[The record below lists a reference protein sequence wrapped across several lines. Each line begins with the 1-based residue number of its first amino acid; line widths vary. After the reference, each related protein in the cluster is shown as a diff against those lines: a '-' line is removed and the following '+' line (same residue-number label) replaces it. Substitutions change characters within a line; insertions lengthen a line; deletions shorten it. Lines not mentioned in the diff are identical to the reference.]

1 MYDLKGKVALVT
13 GAGVGIGRG
22 CAFALAKKGAH
33 VVLNDIDGDRLGL
46 TCDYFDSRGM
56 SCESV
61 IGDLFRPGGPDFI
74 AKAASSNSK
83 NRPIDILVTGPAS
96 STESSF
102 LEADLEQERR
112 AAENVLFS
120 HLRLAQ
126 IVAKSMVERKS
137 GGRIIFISS
146 VYGTLNRKKQL
157 GYDVGKAGLNQA
169 TRKLAREL
177 GQYGILVNAIAPGF
191 TDTPGERESFDDPDG
206 MVKEIS
212 DGLLLGRAGTPEEI
226 GHAAVFLAESTYTT
240 GTILTVDGGMSLVD
254 YTYNKKERR

>member
-13 GAGVGIGRG
+13 GAGVGIGQG
-22 CAFALAKKGAH
+22 CAFALGHKGAH
-33 VVLNDIDGDRLGL
+33 VVLNDLNASRLAL
-46 TCDYFDSRGM
+46 TLEQLRASGI
-56 SCESV
+56 SCEAV
-61 IGDLFRPGGPDFI
+61 VDDLFRPGGPESI
-74 AKAASSNSK
+74 AKADSLFERA
-83 NRPIDILVTGPAS
+83 IDILVTGPAS
-96 STESSF
+96 STEGSF
-102 LEADLEQERR
+102 LEADLDAERR

-126 IVAKSMVERKS
+126 IVARQLVARKS

-191 TDTPGERESFDDPDG
+191 TDTPGEREAFDNPDG
-206 MVKEIS
+206 MVKEIA
-212 DGLLLGRAGTPEEI
+212 DGLLLGRAGTPADI
-226 GHAAVFLAESTYTT
+226 GHAAVFLAESSYTT
-240 GTILTVDGGMSLVD
+240 GTVLTVDGGMSLVD